1 MAGRSS
7 GPVIVIRGDPAGL
20 ERTRGRIVLGAGKPG
35 TSGAAMRFA
44 FREAEARHCAL
55 DVVRAWRRP
64 AHEPG
69 EHPLLSGSRDLYYE
83 ERASILIDALLQD
96 SAPESPGVR
105 VNRYPVEG
113 LACKVLVSRSAA
125 ADLLIIGVR
134 RRRGHVGLQLGTA
147 AHVVLHHAQC
157 PVAVVPELP

>member
-1 MAGRSS
+1 M
-7 GPVIVIRGDPAGL
+7 
-20 ERTRGRIVLGAGKPG
+20 
-35 TSGAAMRFA
+35 
-44 FREAEARHCAL
+44 
-55 DVVRAWRRP
+55 
-64 AHEPG
+64 
-69 EHPLLSGSRDLYYE
+69 
-83 ERASILIDALLQD
+83 DALLQD